1 MLFTANAAPE
11 IGVVSGLTDVS
22 GEQLLYV
29 EVGQIVSFIV
39 NGSDDGTFQFVLNS
53 SVAGAVATRDGDEY
67 NVSLT
72 LTNTEP
78 QSLR

>member
-1 MLFTANAAPE
+1 MLFTANAVPE
-11 IGVVSGLTDVS
+11 ISVVSGLTDVS
-22 GEQLLYV
+22 GEQILYV
-29 EVGQIVSFIV
+29 EVDQAVFFIV
-39 NGSDDGTFQFVLNS
+39 KGSDDGTFQFSLNS
-53 SVAGAVATRDGDEY
+53 SVTGAVATRDGDEY